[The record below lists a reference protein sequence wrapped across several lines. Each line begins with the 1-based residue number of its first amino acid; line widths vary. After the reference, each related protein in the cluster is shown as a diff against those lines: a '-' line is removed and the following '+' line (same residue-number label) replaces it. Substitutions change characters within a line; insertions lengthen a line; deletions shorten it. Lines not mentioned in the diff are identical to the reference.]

1 MRRRRTRLITTA
13 IAAALLIALAAV
25 TAALFAFDRYGGRE
39 SVASLATENAP
50 DEGMGV
56 PGAAGMK
63 QYPDGGILAGL
74 SDDAGEA
81 DGERGVAAPDQVTR
95 SIAGTHLL
103 RTADLGLVVAGHDV
117 SAAVQRVTALTAEL
131 RGYVLYSF
139 TGKDHALT
147 DVIEGGDDAW
157 RQSAEDGLVREGVET
172 ATVTLRVPE
181 AVFETALRRFARLGE
196 VEYRRTSTEDVSD
209 QMVDLQARLRHAR
222 AVERRLLRFLEASD
236 TIREMLAVQD
246 RLDQVQLEIEQLT
259 AQIESLR
266 EVTTFA
272 TISVGLRA
280 EGDPRPVIGAGGGV
294 WDNFMDAWRLV
305 GHSARLL
312 LLALAAAL
320 PFVIVL
326 GGAAAAFW
334 YGARRLGRKR
344 SGSAGAEGTA

>member
-1 MRRRRTRLITTA
+1 MRRRKIGLITTA
-13 IAAALLIALAAV
+13 LAASLLIALAAV

-39 SVASLATENAP
+39 SLASLATENAP
-50 DEGMGV
+50 DAGMGV
-56 PGAAGMK
+56 PDVAGVK
-63 QYPDGGILAGL
+63 QYPGGEILAGL
-74 SDDAGEA
+74 GDDAGEA
-81 DGERGVAAPDQVTR
+81 DGERGVAAPGELTS

-103 RTADLGLVVAGHDV
+103 RTADLGLVVPGHDV
-117 SAAVQRVTALTAEL
+117 SAAVARVTALTGEL

-139 TGKDHALT
+139 TGKDHAFT
-147 DVIEGGDDAW
+147 DVIEDGDEAW
-157 RQSAEDGLVREGVET
+157 RQSAEDGLEREGVET
-172 ATVTLRVPE
+172 ATVTVRVPE

-305 GHSARLL
+305 GRSARLL